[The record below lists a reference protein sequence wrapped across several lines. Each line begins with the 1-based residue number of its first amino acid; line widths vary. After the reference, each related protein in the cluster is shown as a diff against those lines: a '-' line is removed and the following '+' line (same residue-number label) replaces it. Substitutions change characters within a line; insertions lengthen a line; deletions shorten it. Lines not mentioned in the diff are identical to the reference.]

1 MKEKI
6 ALIIADDHILFID
19 GLKMLL
25 KDEPDFNIVDTAND
39 GKELLEVLEERKAD
53 IILLDINMPKM
64 NGLEALK
71 FIKKNQSSA
80 KVIFL
85 STYNEEHLIEKAKSL
100 GANGFLIKNSTK
112 EQLLQCIKSVYN
124 NQSCFPYRLPKDVN
138 VFEDDNK
145 FLKQFNL
152 TKREK
157 EIIDLIKE
165 GCSNQQISDQLFLSI
180 YTIETHRK
188 NILHK
193 LNLKNPAAL
202 MKFILENNL

>member
-1 MKEKI
+1 MKARI
-6 ALIIADDHILFID
+6 SLIIADDHVLFID
-19 GLKMLL
+19 GLKMLF

-39 GKELLEVLEERKAD
+39 GKELLDVLQKRKTD
-53 IILLDINMPKM
+53 VILMDINMPKM

-112 EQLLQCIKSVYN
+112 EQLVQCIKSVYN
-124 NQSCFPYRLPKDVN
+124 NQSCFPYRQPKDVN
-138 VFEDDNK
+138 EFDGDDK

-152 TKREK
+152 TRREK
-157 EIIDLIKE
+157 EIIDLIKASL
-165 GCSNQQISDQLFLSI
+165 SNQQISDQLFLSI

-188 NILHK
+188 NIMHK
-193 LNLKNPAAL
+193 LGLKSPAAL
-202 MKFILENNL
+202 MRFIIENNL